1 MVRKIKLLHTWLG
14 KLYVSVTTV
23 TGWQLKQHS
32 EGSRRVGN
40 NSKGEWGPMYSY
52 PLHSAISVFRI
63 QAANHLPECMFKFE
77 GCRYRK
83 LSTWMWICQGSLNS
97 RHDWWVATCNHA
109 DDYYS
114 SHTVSHI
121 GCTGWEYN
129 FSAILPFG
137 LGDSLCILGTAYT
150 TWCFGMFSKTPT
162 PWYGNASPSISA
174 LTLSLKLADI
184 VDVTHYLCVKCGSC
198 RWKLYGELKWQ
209 RCGDPAMISVKAWSK
224 ERKKGEKRLD
234 VGVS

>member
-1 MVRKIKLLHTWLG
+1 
-14 KLYVSVTTV
+14 
-23 TGWQLKQHS
+23 
-32 EGSRRVGN
+32 
-40 NSKGEWGPMYSY
+40 MYSY

-174 LTLSLKLADI
+174 LTFGLKLADI
-184 VDVTHYLCVKCGSC
+184 VDPHSSMYNCTQVLCFNLQEPYTPLIGRVLRFAQFPTLCQRIPIKVTWL
-198 RWKLYGELKWQ
+198 
-209 RCGDPAMISVKAWSK
+209 I
-224 ERKKGEKRLD
+224 
-234 VGVS
+234 